1 MAEDVQYISFENG
14 APDLSLPS
22 SYTDDQ
28 VRDYLKSEKFQG
40 QMFENG
46 YGYTYGQTPV
56 NLLDEDNLDDNAIQA
71 GAKSAIS
78 TLKQI
83 GQGALATM
91 YDLFGNEEK
100 QREAIELVKQYQL
113 DSMANQ
119 YRRDA
124 DGNVR
129 QRITTLEQVMESEE
143 EFSSF
148 LSWLGNTVGQGA
160 VTSVPFFLA
169 GALTGGVGAIAAG
182 TAGRALA
189 GGALKAA
196 GRSLVPSLVNPTS
209 TLGKLG
215 AATLPIS
222 PSGIGLFTSGY
233 VFGAGDTYVN
243 QLEETDDPNAAIAL
257 AAGIPY
263 AFAETA
269 FGAGGMLLNTMIG
282 KSSAAQVKA
291 SINAAKKGGPVII
304 DKTISKA
311 TKAQRAKAFGSSLL
325 QSSSGEAVAEG
336 LQESITQTG
345 QAVEGGRSLS
355 ELYASTDFWKQVGE
369 GSAAGF
375 AGGGPFGAV
384 GGTIQAMRIGPSM
397 DIKIKGSG
405 ESILLPK
412 IDTSVLSDPEL
423 WNELDFQPAD
433 IVTYTGAPVVTEID
447 GTTSEDFKQ
456 PNANDNATRTY
467 FVAGTAEFQG
477 KKHIALVSTDNKTE
491 MFVPIEG
498 AGNILSLSKEQDDIA
513 EQNAIDEIFDV
524 TNTTSNG
531 YLFDSAESENV
542 NLNRTGV
549 DRAFAENLDTLR
561 RRGYGKGITS
571 LAVTKAAQ
579 KKWVEEQLTQIQFK
593 VNEFNNL
600 KKAHDAWLTAGKPDE
615 RENRPEFY
623 DGAGEPIEDWNT
635 VIQDNFG
642 YKIPGEYRQYLPYFT
657 DEVGLR
663 EQLNTK
669 GWEQEKLRKSFQAIQ
684 NNNDNI
690 ITETQRRKINELGYD
705 SPEGQKFLK
714 SLLEDEH
721 YTGGVGSKSR
731 GRLLIDKL
739 IKEKVTFGSPKYKEY
754 FEDAAATKA
763 SAKKAEIPLNV
774 VLPDNEA
781 GPATIQQ
788 IRTSLLGEGLYEM
801 SVSDRLNAIRDLI
814 EDLDTVRS
822 KKYKVALDK
831 TSINTLKIAIKK
843 YRKAGADAKALK
855 AEASLLTILDETY
868 LISSQYGIMGSF
880 SENAAVGIEIKLNR
894 LNKKKVKTTEDI
906 IIIDAYSDHLD
917 TIKNK
922 RNNLN
927 SLLNSFN
934 IESITTNEGWNK
946 FNGAKTLQQ
955 LRDINN
961 KYTIDTMQS
970 PVAES
975 WMAAKQGKGEPRLSE
990 NFARNSVSILQTLKE
1005 NIAKLGLDI
1014 QVDLVPFLERD
1025 GAVLAAGYV
1034 PGSRSITVA
1043 LNGIPQMLRRQNGL
1057 TSLTGEVADDI
1068 TDIDRVNFLLYHEVM
1083 HVLSTQGFFK
1093 QHEFAALKKAA
1104 KDQWIDRYSIRERY
1118 PNDAQTQ
1125 ALLKQEG
1132 MSYENLLVEEA
1143 ISEAF
1148 ADYMT
1153 GRFMMKGPI
1162 ARAFDKLKK
1171 YLIALGNALTGN
1183 RFNRPESI
1191 FNQIDL
1197 GIVGQRFKTLQR
1209 SNVVYDGGINGAKII
1224 TTDRNWSGTGALDG
1238 YNLIPWKRSF
1248 MFGSRQDGPMNTEE
1262 FFKWFN
1268 KGGRESVVTTD
1279 TGAPLVVM
1287 HTTKTMR
1294 EGAPFNTF
1302 NMGMSKD
1309 FGMHF
1314 TATQRH
1320 IDYIQRYNPENVG
1333 ERYHTFNGFLQL
1345 SNPLRMPDLLTWDAP
1360 TVVQALFDD
1369 GIITR
1374 EQGNKLLNDN
1384 PSVEVDTGEEIVQNE
1399 DAFFKAA
1406 VKLLKSKGYD
1416 GIIYK
1421 NIGEDIYRQRESQRA
1436 PGEIPINP
1444 QDIIDEKMNPAEDSY
1459 IIFDSTQFK
1468 HVDNTGGYDTKNPD
1482 MMASRQWQ
1490 ESEGGM
1496 PDDQY
1501 VPLNRQQ
1508 ERDLNRRAMAARQ
1521 GVDKSTDAG
1530 ANFGGKALSWIN
1542 RWFGAMREWSANNLP
1557 FAELFTVMQT
1567 MNYKAQ
1573 SLQAQLTNE
1582 LALYRAIVD
1591 SDPEIALLM
1600 RKAQALSQHYQD
1612 QGRGTKFFKNEN
1624 GQIILSAPMDFKGGP
1639 KDIDIQPGE
1648 TIVLDGDV
1656 ANAFLQ
1662 YDKVMDKALTEI
1674 RKGLVAGTYADELV
1688 EAITML
1694 NKIDRVELEA
1704 EGQQFI
1710 QENWAQRNLSTTELE
1725 ELTGLDV
1732 EAIVKG
1738 LLTQATR
1745 ISVIGPPTRGVSELD
1760 KKEIQRLR
1768 AMAGFLPNGQVNAKS
1783 QNGLGR
1789 LMQELKKYDRM
1800 REGTYVPFMRFGK
1813 FYIKVVNPNI
1823 KEGKEGRTV
1832 EYQMFESRGE
1842 AQAALGG
1849 IQNKYVNDSN
1859 AVVSTVA
1866 ETTIKELKQ
1875 AVKDKAISLAD
1886 IGQYLSESSA
1896 NTFSQLEPELER
1908 IIAENKDIVG
1918 FDTFLTP
1925 RSRVGGVAGYSAD
1938 FGRAASQFIFMAS
1951 RTAARNRFMPE
1962 ARRKY
1967 NAVKQDAE
1975 LRDDKR
1981 LAEGLDTFWDYTNDP
1996 KQEFAAF
2003 RQLGFWFYLGGNM
2016 SSAILQ
2022 VMSNVQFTGPILAE
2036 VTPGGKG
2043 NLIGQK
2049 GATAAARLLKA
2060 QKEAISMLSFTH
2072 NEFGDTFINWD
2083 SAPERLINFIKED
2096 MAGYLK
2102 QGQALHEAGQV
2113 PGTENLGSR
2122 QKRAFRQFENAVI
2135 GGMFNTM
2142 EATSRLTAYIAAMD
2156 TFLDGKDGNVALDRF
2171 NNLYEDNQLLQA
2183 AKNENG
2189 GVLTPQIATRFLI
2202 DETFGVYGKL
2212 NRPAIM
2218 RKYGAIPAL
2227 FQTYIS
2233 QMFAL
2238 TYRML
2243 TGGSTP
2249 QQKAAGRRV
2258 FLRMMGMIVL
2268 TGGMFGIPGSDD
2280 AEDFA
2285 SWMVETVPG
2294 VGSGLKT
2301 DFRAMIREMLY
2312 DTGLSARKVNAIE
2325 NGFIEAY
2332 LNLDVQRR
2340 LSLGN
2345 IPFSQQVRALA
2356 GMMGLSNGGKA
2367 ADFAGA
2373 PGSVFMTPIKEGFT
2387 ALREGRGLVDVAFKS
2402 SPLFIRNGYK
2412 AYQQSVGKGFV
2423 ETNYGTVLRDDVTIG
2438 ETMKQA
2444 MGFGSAKTKRMREA
2458 EYMARFYETRGM
2470 KKQKQM
2476 SAQITNAFRDI
2487 LIGNKN
2493 NDSELSIAGQQ
2504 RVNELTRELYKWNSS
2519 VDPKDAIFV
2528 NIDRLWDEAMKSS
2541 SKVVRDLSLSP
2552 QTQKRMQKF
2561 REMYDF

>member
-1 MAEDVQYISFENG
+1 MADDVQYISFENG

-56 NLLDEDNLDDNAIQA
+56 NLIDPNNLDDNAIQA
-71 GAKSAIS
+71 GAKSAVS

-124 DGNVR
+124 DGKIR
-129 QRITTLEQVMESEE
+129 QRITTLEQVFESEQ
-143 EFSSF
+143 EFGSF
-148 LSWLGNTVGQGA
+148 LEWLGNAVGQGA

-182 TAGRALA
+182 TAGRVAA

-196 GRSLVPSLVNPTS
+196 GRSLVPSLINPTS
-209 TLGKLG
+209 TLGKIG

-222 PSGIGLFTSGY
+222 PSGIGLFASGY

-257 AAGIPY
+257 AAGVPY

-269 FGAGGMLLNTMIG
+269 FGAGGMLLKTMIG

-311 TKAQRAKAFGSSLL
+311 TKAQRAKAFGSAIL

-336 LQESITQTG
+336 IQETITQTG

-355 ELYASTDFWKQVGE
+355 ELYASTDFWKQIGE
-369 GSAAGF
+369 GAAAGF

-397 DIKIKGSG
+397 DIKLKGSG
-405 ESILLPK
+405 ESVLLPK

-423 WNELDFQPAD
+423 WNALDFKPAD

-447 GTTSEDFKQ
+447 GTTSKDFTQ

-467 FVAGTAEFQG
+467 FVAGTAEFNG
-477 KKHIALVSTDNKTE
+477 KKHIALVATDNKTE
-491 MFVPIEG
+491 MFVPVEG

-513 EQNAIDEIFDV
+513 EQNAVDEIFDV

-531 YLFDSAESENV
+531 YLFNSAESENV

-549 DRAFAENLDTLR
+549 DKAFAENLDTLR

-579 KKWVEEQLTQIQFK
+579 KKWVEQQLKQILTS
-593 VNEFNNL
+593 VNNFNEL
-600 KKAHDAWLTAGKPDE
+600 KLAHDAWLAAGKPNVKE
-615 RENRPEFY
+615 TNPEFY
-623 DGAGEPIEDWNT
+623 DPLTGEPVEDWNI
-635 VIQDNFG
+635 VLRDNFG

-669 GWEQEKLRKSFQAIQ
+669 GWEQERLNISFQAIQ

-705 SPEGQKFLK
+705 TPEGQRFLK

-774 VLPDNEA
+774 VLPDNQA

-831 TSINTLKIAIKK
+831 TSINALKIAIKK
-843 YRKAGADAKALK
+843 YRKAGATKKALK
-855 AEASLLTILDETY
+855 AEANLLTILDETY
-868 LISSQYGIMGSF
+868 LMSSQYGIMGSF
-880 SENAAVGIEIKLNR
+880 SENAAVAIEIKLNR
-894 LNKKKVKTTEDI
+894 LNKKKVKSTEDI
-906 IIIDAYSDHLD
+906 IIIDAYNDHLD

-946 FNGAKTLQQ
+946 FNGAKTLKQ
-955 LRDINN
+955 LQDINN

-970 PVAES
+970 PVAEK
-975 WMAAKQGKGEPRLSE
+975 WMEAKQGKGEPRLSE
-990 NFARNSVSILQTLKE
+990 SFARNSVSILQTLKE

-1043 LNGIPQMLRRQNGL
+1043 LNGIPQMLRRQNGIA
-1057 TSLTGEVADDI
+1057 SLTGKVADDI

-1104 KDQWIDRYSIRERY
+1104 KEQWIDRYNIRERY

-1125 ALLKQEG
+1125 ALIKQEG
-1132 MSYENLLVEEA
+1132 ISYEDLLVEEA

-1224 TTDRNWSGTGALDG
+1224 TTDRNWSGTGALEG

-1248 MFGSRQDGPMNTEE
+1248 MFGSKQDGPMNTES

-1268 KGGRESVVTTD
+1268 KGGRESIVTTD
-1279 TGAPLVVM
+1279 NGAPLVVM
-1287 HTTKTMR
+1287 HTTKTIR
-1294 EGAPFNTF
+1294 DGLPFNAF
-1302 NMGMSKD
+1302 DMGMSQD

-1320 IDYIQRYNPENVG
+1320 IDYIHQHNPANIG
-1333 ERYHTFNGFLQL
+1333 QRYHTFNGFLQL
-1345 SNPLRMPDLLTWDAP
+1345 SNPYRMNDLMAWDPDLVIDELVRDNM
-1360 TVVQALFDD
+1360 
-1369 GIITR
+1369 ITI
-1374 EQGNKLLNDN
+1374 EQGNKLLKNNPTKFIEKDN
-1384 PSVEVDTGEEIVQNE
+1384 MEIE
-1399 DAFFKAA
+1399 DNSNFYKAI
-1406 VKLLKSKGYD
+1406 VTLLKNKGHD
-1416 GIIYK
+1416 GIVYA
-1421 NIGEDIYRQRESQRA
+1421 NLYENGEAVSAAA
-1436 PGEIPINP
+1436 PI
-1444 QDIIDEKMNPAEDSY
+1444 EDTY

-1468 HVDNTGGYDTKNPD
+1468 HVDNTGGYDTKNPN

-1490 ESEGGM
+1490 KSEGGM

-1508 ERDLNRRAMAARQ
+1508 ERDLNRRAMAAKQ

-1542 RWFGAMREWSANNLP
+1542 RWFGAMREWSVNNLP
-1557 FAELFTVMQT
+1557 FAELFTIMQT

-1573 SLQAQLTNE
+1573 GLQAQLTNE

-1612 QGRGTKFFKNEN
+1612 QGRGMKFFKNEN
-1624 GQIILSAPMDFKGGP
+1624 GQIIISAPMDFKGGP

-1648 TIVLDGDV
+1648 TIILEGDV
-1656 ANAFLQ
+1656 ADAFLQ

-1674 RKGLVAGTYADELV
+1674 RKGLIAGTYADELV

-1725 ELTGLDV
+1725 ELTGADV

-1745 ISVIGPPTRGVSELD
+1745 ISVIGPPTRGVNELD

-1768 AMAGFLPNGQVNAKS
+1768 AMAGFLPNGKVNTES

-1823 KEGKEGRTV
+1823 KKGEGRTV
-1832 EYQMFESRGE
+1832 EYQMFESEKE
-1842 AQAALGG
+1842 AQAALSGL
-1849 IQNKYVNDSN
+1849 QNKYVNDPN
-1859 AVVSTVA
+1859 AVVSSVNK
-1866 ETTIKELKQ
+1866 TTIKELKQ

-1896 NTFSQLEPELER
+1896 DTFSKLEPELER

-1925 RSRVGGVAGYSAD
+1925 RSRVGGVPGYSAD

-1981 LAEGLDTFWDYTNDP
+1981 LEEGLDTFWNYTNDP

-2003 RQLGFWFYLGGNM
+2003 RQLGFWWYLGGNM

-2060 QKEAISMLSFTH
+2060 QKEAIDMLTFTH
-2072 NEFGDTFINWD
+2072 NEFGDTFINWA
-2083 SAPERLINFIKED
+2083 SAPKRLKKFIEED
-2096 MAGYLK
+2096 MAGFLK

-2122 QKRAFRQFENAVI
+2122 QRRAFRQFENAVI

-2156 TFLDGKDGNVALDRF
+2156 TFMDAKDGGVALDRF
-2171 NNLYEDNQLLQA
+2171 NNLYEGNQLLQA
-2183 AKNENG
+2183 AKNNNG

-2280 AEDFA
+2280 AEDVA
-2285 SWMVETVPG
+2285 SWMVENVPG

-2301 DFRAMIREMLY
+2301 DFRSMLREMLY

-2345 IPFSQQVRALA
+2345 IPFSQQIRALA
-2356 GMMGLSNGGKA
+2356 AMTGLSNGGKA

-2387 ALREGRGLVDVAFKS
+2387 AMREGRSLVDVAFKS

-2412 AYQQSVGKGFV
+2412 AYLQSVGQGFV

-2438 ETMKQA
+2438 ETMKQL
-2444 MGFGSAKTKRMREA
+2444 MGFGSAKTKRAREA

-2470 KKQKQM
+2470 KKKKQM
-2476 SAQITNAFRDI
+2476 NAKITNAFRDI

-2493 NDSELSIAGQQ
+2493 GDKELSISGQQ

-2528 NIDRLWDEAMKSS
+2528 DINRLWDEAMKASNR
-2541 SKVVRDLSLSP
+2541 VVRDLSLSP